1 MHINKLLL
9 LISLVTL
16 VGCAHKQA
24 KDDTASAPEN
34 TEVKAEKTEVEPG
47 AMVGTPAKGSKFSK
61 IKPGMTMKEVVAK
74 IGKPD
79 NQWER
84 PTGKQ
89 AIPFYFGDDR
99 WVIEAT
105 YKKEGKLTFNQGGD
119 QTLTG
124 IVVNKAEE

>member
-1 MHINKLLL
+1 MHIKKLLF
-9 LISLVTL
+9 LIFLATL

-24 KDDTASAPEN
+24 KDDTASSSKAEA
-34 TEVKAEKTEVEPG
+34 KAEKTEIEPG
-47 AMVGTPAKGSKFSK
+47 AMVGTPAKGSKFAK